1 MPDAAKEPGKA
12 GGPSEQKIQE
22 NARRALETAEK
33 KSAKLRSGLLGQR
46 PRSLTSGMVSAADK
60 LSLYLR
66 EQYGLRHVGKWND
79 WAGLPFKK
87 RRITE
92 ARARYANVLN
102 TDWHAGELKWIDDSF
117 RELVGLGWYHKLAR
131 MHNPKES
138 EVWVEKEAERL
149 RMADWKSAK
158 LTDDEIVALL
168 AAEHMIGHH
177 DEQVK
182 KEKEK
187 AAFSRT
193 MDGLGEELRKLS
205 IDDSGD
211 SDSNSDVKEADE
223 QQRTKKRK
231 FDESEGSDSDTDS
244 KVPSAIERRPKRACR
259 NAASLISPDG
269 DTSKP
274 MASENNAGGNLAHVP
289 GGSETWTEEIQFAE
303 MRMRTARRSRRA
315 LRPRSRQWIRSRPR
329 KSPKTSR

>member
-92 ARARYANVLN
+92 DRARYANVLN

-211 SDSNSDVKEADE
+211 SDSDSDGKEADE

-244 KVPSAIERRPKRACR
+244 KVPSAIERRPKRAYR

-289 GGSETWTEEIQFAE
+289 GGSETWTEEIQFADDE
-303 MRMRTARRSRRA
+303 NENGEEKQEGIETK
-315 LRPRSRQWIRSRPR
+315 I
-329 KSPKTSR
+329 KTMDSVKIKEEPQDE